1 MSEHLTFREVAHG
14 SSAYGETADLRNC
27 VLRKPIGL
35 AFSAEDVE
43 AEKRYHHLAGYC
55 GDKLVACLMLDPH
68 EDGNIRMRQLA
79 VVSELQ
85 RQGIGTALVQY
96 SELWARNAGYQRM
109 ILHARDTAVAFYE
122 RLGYSSVGEQFEE
135 VTIPHW
141 TMEKS
146 LSVIIPDQAPAEL
159 YVKAEAMGK

>member
-1 MSEHLTFREVAHG
+1 MSEHLIFREVAHG
-14 SSAYGETADLRNC
+14 SPEYLTTANLRNC

-35 AFSAEDVE
+35 MFSAKDVE
-43 AEKRYHHLAGYC
+43 AEKRYHHLACYG

-79 VVSELQ
+79 VIPELQ

-109 ILHARDTAVAFYE
+109 VLHARDTAVAFYE
-122 RLGYSSVGEQFEE
+122 RLGYSRVGEQFEE

-146 LSVIIPDQAPAEL
+146 LAVTIP
-159 YVKAEAMGK
+159 